1 MRKEAPQLHSVP
13 RYSAIATCTRVPRSA
28 PRGFW
33 PMRNDPMIHRS
44 AHAYPIGPRLAPCVR
59 KLLLLLPSIGPIWH
73 ASPLEAPSPAL
84 QRLANGPSE
93 LTIRSGAPCVLRR
106 PTSALRRPLDLPNS
120 LGVQLRL
127 FALWQ
132 QGRNA
137 LEAISL
143 SGFCS
148 THVNDWRNGDR
159 SVATGKRRIGSHQS
173 LWFSAALTSMI
184 GATVTAV
191 KAQHCTEPP
200 LDPQCARVIPAT
212 AGVCPPSCRKLPPPG
227 GSRHRT

>member
-1 MRKEAPQLHSVP
+1 MP
-13 RYSAIATCTRVPRSA
+13 RYSAIATCTKVPRSA

-33 PMRNDPMIHRS
+33 PMRNDPMITAIALCASLYNSAIATCTWPMRNDPMIHAQRS
-44 AHAYPIGPRLAPCVR
+44 ND
-59 KLLLLLPSIGPIWH
+59 PS
-73 ASPLEAPSPAL
+73 
-84 QRLANGPSE
+84 
-93 LTIRSGAPCVLRR
+93 LTSR
-106 PTSALRRPLDLPNS
+106 LPNS
-120 LGVQLRL
+120 LGVQLRR

-137 LEAISL
+137 LKPSDL

-159 SVATGKRRIGSHQS
+159 SVATGKKRIGSHQS